1 MKPKI
6 SIIIPVYNAQ
16 KHLRECLDSVVNQSF
31 KDIEIICVNDGSTD
45 NTKNILNEYSKDTRI
60 TIINQENQG
69 QGSARNNALNIA
81 KGDYIQFV
89 DADDWI
95 ELETCEKLYKKAVKD
110 NLDLL
115 LFQAI
120 NYDQNNDKY
129 YEDDYYNNSKLPHE
143 FDNKTFTLDDI
154 SEYMFSIAVTP
165 ISKLYKRNIIE
176 KYHIRFPTRTF
187 FEDNPFHWE
196 VFLAS
201 KKISI
206 MRNHFYLRRRH
217 DASTTSKFNDRFF
230 ETVNI
235 SNMVVNVFKKYNV
248 FEKYEKQILNNK
260 IGYLYQWYRNIEK
273 EFKQKYMELL
283 QNDFN
288 KIKKDT
294 KLYNKYTELLEE
306 NNKTFFLNI
315 IKNESVDE
323 LELSIEKHKMKKQY
337 EYDSYKIY
345 LKEKEL
351 NEKIAKKEKSLEE
364 KIAKK
369 ERSLEEEMAEMRRSL
384 EEEVAKKEKFLEEE
398 VAKKEKSLEEKYSKR
413 EKELNLM
420 NILVDDRVK
429 KLEQNKEK
437 HLEKEDELL
446 NLQKKLHKKE
456 NYLKNQIT
464 LHEKL
469 LKTERESLTKLNK
482 NLDLK
487 IKKLESINLEKD
499 KIIYS
504 KDIEIN
510 KLKQFRENV
519 LNSKS
524 WKLTKPLRRE
534 KK

>member
-16 KHLRECLDSVVNQSF
+16 EHLRECLDSVVNQSF

-45 NTKNILNEYSKDTRI
+45 NTKDILNEYSKDKRI

-81 KGDYIQFV
+81 KGEYIQFV
-89 DADDWI
+89 DADDWL

-110 NLDLL
+110 NIDLL

-120 NYDQNNDKY
+120 NYDQNNDKF

-154 SEYMFSIAVTP
+154 SEYMFSVAVTP

-176 KYHIRFPTRTF
+176 KYHIRFPTGTF

-196 VFLAS
+196 AVLAS
-201 KKISI
+201 KNLSI
-206 MRNHFYLRRRH
+206 MRDHFYLRRRH
-217 DASTTSKFNDRFF
+217 DTSTTSRFNDRFF

-235 SNMVVNVFKKYNV
+235 SNLVVNVFKKYNV
-248 FEKYEKQILNNK
+248 FDKYEKQILNNK
-260 IGYLYQWYRNIEK
+260 IGYLYQWYRSIEK

-283 QNDFN
+283 QDDFN

-294 KLYNKYTELLEE
+294 KLYNEYNELLDE
-306 NNKTFFLNI
+306 NNKTFFLNVI
-315 IKNESVDE
+315 QSRSVEE

-364 KIAKK
+364 K
-369 ERSLEEEMAEMRRSL
+369 
-384 EEEVAKKEKFLEEE
+384 
-398 VAKKEKSLEEKYSKR
+398 YSKR
-413 EKELNLM
+413 EKKLNLM
-420 NILVDDRVK
+420 NVLVDNRVK
-429 KLEQNKEK
+429 KLEQNKEEL
-437 HLEKEDELL
+437 LEKEKELAIL
-446 NLQKKLHKKE
+446 EKKLNKKT
-456 NYLKNQIT
+456 NYLKNQIM
-464 LHEKL
+464 LHEEL
-469 LKTERESLTKLNK
+469 LKNERESLTKLNK
-482 NLDLK
+482 DLDLK

-499 KIIYS
+499 KIIYN
-504 KDIEIN
+504 KDVEIN
-510 KLKQFRENV
+510 RLKQFRENV
-519 LNSKS
+519 LNSNS
-524 WKLTKPLRRE
+524 WKLTKPLRGA